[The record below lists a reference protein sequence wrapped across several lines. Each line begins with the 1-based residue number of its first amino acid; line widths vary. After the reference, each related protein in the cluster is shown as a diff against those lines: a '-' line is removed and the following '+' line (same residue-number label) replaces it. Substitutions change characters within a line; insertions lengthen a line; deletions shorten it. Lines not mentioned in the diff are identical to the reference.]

1 MNIMTESYIDKLWES
16 KDNLELI
23 QNQKYKINYD
33 KAIEHLSRMKNG
45 YVPIL
50 LKPYLKTGYISTQS
64 PEIIEQFEKAYLIYS
79 RTSGELREEFMDKD
93 LLGWVEENPQ
103 YKDMLTLW

>member
-1 MNIMTESYIDKLWES
+1 MTESYIDRLWES

-23 QNQKYKINYD
+23 KDKEYRINYK
-33 KAIEHLSRMKNG
+33 KAIEYISRMKNG

-64 PEIIEQFEKAYLIYS
+64 PEIIEQFEKAYLIYI
-79 RTSGELREEFMDKD
+79 RTKGELREEFLRKE
-93 LLGWVEENPQ
+93 LLGWIEENPQ
-103 YKDMLTLW
+103 YKDILASW

>member
-1 MNIMTESYIDKLWES
+1 MNIMTDSYIDKLWEN

-23 QNQKYKINYD
+23 QNKKYKINYD

-64 PEIIEQFEKAYLIYS
+64 PEIIDQFEKAYLIYS

-103 YKDMLTLW
+103 YKDILTLW